1 MNGDWPRVRQL
12 FLDCLERPAA
22 QREAWLA
29 DECAGDGVLL
39 GEVRALLAAQSGP
52 ADILDRGA
60 MDALQDLHDSANSIE
75 RSGQHIGA
83 YRLTKL
89 IGEGGMGSV
98 FLAER
103 NDGAFTQRVALKLVR
118 SDLIG
123 AGSHDRFLR
132 EREVLARLSHPH
144 IAQLRDGGVADDG
157 TPYFTMEF
165 VEGEPITHFC
175 DERRLG
181 IHERVRLVMQVCA
194 AVSYAHANLIVH
206 RDLKP
211 SNIFVT
217 ADAQVKLLDFGI
229 AKLLDVD
236 IGKGQTNTQSR
247 MMTPEYAAPEQVL
260 GEPIT
265 TATDVYAIGVLLY
278 ELLSGRL
285 PYARA
290 DAGATSW
297 SKAVVDELPE
307 PAHRAISRPATRD
320 AARSAEA
327 VAHAR
332 GLELHALRRG
342 LRGDLDRILQR
353 ALAKAPEARYANTA
367 AFSAD
372 LAAYLDGRAIS
383 GGTQTYR
390 MRKFVRRFW
399 LPLTAAAAVLTTLV
413 GSDIAIVRQSQK
425 TEHEART
432 TSAVKDFLFGLFA
445 AVDPREANG
454 RDISARELLDR
465 GAESIGVN
473 QTLDTVQKAEIQAT
487 LGRIYYQLG
496 FFKQANAL
504 QESALQS
511 LEQAQERPALL
522 MQIEEDRVDTL
533 SELGNQKD
541 AAFLASD
548 AREKVDALAGATTA
562 QRARARH
569 AQFRVAQDQRD
580 YIHAEQFAT
589 EELALLSEKDADP
602 ATRYAALMSAG
613 ASNWG
618 LTRTRDAEAYF
629 RQALDVAMQKRPV
642 SDFDT
647 ARARGNIGLTL
658 QNESR
663 YLEAA
668 QFDEQALEDYQ
679 RVLTPDHPMVLV
691 ARRDLALAQYHLG
704 HYAEARVALEQV
716 VAEQRKKLGN
726 DNQAVAGSDIN
737 LGLVL
742 LDSGDLA
749 SAERAFD
756 EAVAIFEKKYGRG
769 HPGVRIALGDLAAL
783 HTQQNR
789 LELAEKEIA
798 EVGIGEANAKA
809 PALDTVITRYRVAEL
824 RRLRGDAS
832 AATEIARSALA
843 DSQKGNGEGS
853 RFTAL
858 GHETL
863 ARSLR
868 DEGNRHDAE
877 LEFRAALASVAS
889 YIPNAEHPLAATI
902 RYELSEE
909 LLKDANTREEGQH
922 LLVEAATIR
931 EKLLGANDPRTLEA
945 EAAVKSAVRT
955 RAN

>member
-1 MNGDWPRVRQL
+1 
-12 FLDCLERPAA
+12 
-22 QREAWLA
+22 
-29 DECAGDGVLL
+29 
-39 GEVRALLAAQSGP
+39 
-52 ADILDRGA
+52 
-60 MDALQDLHDSANSIE
+60 
-75 RSGQHIGA
+75 
-83 YRLTKL
+83 
-89 IGEGGMGSV
+89 
-98 FLAER
+98 
-103 NDGAFTQRVALKLVR
+103 
-118 SDLIG
+118 
-123 AGSHDRFLR
+123 
-132 EREVLARLSHPH
+132 
-144 IAQLRDGGVADDG
+144 
-157 TPYFTMEF
+157 
-165 VEGEPITHFC
+165 
-175 DERRLG
+175 
-181 IHERVRLVMQVCA
+181 MQVCA

-217 ADAQVKLLDFGI
+217 ADSQVKLLDFGI
-229 AKLLDVD
+229 AKLLDTD
-236 IGKGQTNTQSR
+236 IGKAQTNTQSR

-260 GEPIT
+260 GEPVT

-297 SKAVVDELPE
+297 SKAVVEELPE

-327 VAHAR
+327 VAYAR

-353 ALAKAPEARYANTA
+353 APAKAPEARYANTA
-367 AFSAD
+367 AMSAD

-383 GGTQTYR
+383 GGTQSYR
-390 MRKFVRRFW
+390 MRKFIRRFW
-399 LPLTAAAAVLTTLV
+399 LPLTAAAAVLITLV
-413 GSDIAIVRQSQK
+413 GSNVAIVRQSQK

-473 QTLDTVQKAEIQAT
+473 QTLDAVQKAEIQAT

-496 FFKQANAL
+496 FFKQANGL

-511 LEQAQERPALL
+511 LEQAQEKPALL
-522 MQIEEDRVDTL
+522 LQIEEDRVDTL
-533 SELGNQKD
+533 SELGDQKN
-541 AAFLASD
+541 AALLASD

-589 EELALLSEKDADP
+589 EELALLNEKDTDP

-613 ASNWG
+613 ASSWG
-618 LTRTRDAEAYF
+618 LTRTHDAEAYF
-629 RQALDVAMQKRPV
+629 RQALDVAMQMRPV

-663 YLEAA
+663 YIEAE
-668 QFDEQALEDYQ
+668 QFDKQALDDYQ

-691 ARRDLALAQYHLG
+691 ARTDLALAQYHLG
-704 HYAEARVALEQV
+704 HYAEARIALEQV

-726 DNQAVAGSDIN
+726 DSPAVAGSDIN

-742 LDSGDLA
+742 LDSGDMDA
-749 SAERAFD
+749 AERTFG
-756 EAVAIFEKKYGRG
+756 EAVATFEKKFGRE

-798 EVGIGEANAKA
+798 EVGAGEANAKA

-824 RRLRGDAS
+824 RRLRGDAPS
-832 AATEIARSALA
+832 AAEIARSALA

-863 ARSLR
+863 ALALR
-868 DEGNRHDAE
+868 DEGDPHEAE
-877 LEFRAALASVAS
+877 QEFRAALASVAS
-889 YIPNAEHPLAATI
+889 YIPNAEHPFAATI
-902 RYELSEE
+902 RYELGEV
-909 LLKDANTREEGQH
+909 LLKDANTREEGDRM
-922 LLVEAATIR
+922 LAEAATIR
-931 EKLLGANDPRTLEA
+931 EKLLGANDPRTLDA
-945 EAAVKSAVRT
+945 EAAVKNAVT
-955 RAN
+955 SRAD

>member
-1 MNGDWPRVRQL
+1 MTTPWLRVRQL
-12 FLDCLERPAA
+12 FLDCLEQPASE
-22 QREAWLA
+22 RDAWLA
-29 DECAGDGVLL
+29 QACAGDGVLL
-39 GEVRALLAAQSGP
+39 GEVGALLAAQSGP
-52 ADILDRGA
+52 TDILDRTA
-60 MDALQDLHDSANSIE
+60 MDLIKDMPDSASPIN
-75 RSGQHIGA
+75 RRGQQIGA
-83 YRLTKL
+83 YRLSEL

-103 NDGAFTQRVALKLVR
+103 SDGAFAQRVALKLVR
-118 SDLIG
+118 SDLLK

-165 VEGEPITHFC
+165 VEGEAITNFC

-181 IHERVRLVMQVCA
+181 IRERVRLVMQVCA

-229 AKLLDVD
+229 AKLLDTD
-236 IGKGQTNTQSR
+236 IDKGQTNTQSR

-297 SKAVVDELPE
+297 SKAVIEELPE
-307 PAHRAISRPATRD
+307 PAHRAISRLATRD
-320 AARSAEA
+320 AARSAQA
-327 VAHAR
+327 VAYAR

-367 AFSAD
+367 AMSAD

-390 MRKFVRRFW
+390 TRKFIRRFW
-399 LPLTAAAAVLTTLV
+399 LPLTAATAVLITLA
-413 GSDIAIVRQSQK
+413 GSEIAIVRQSQK

-473 QTLDTVQKAEIQAT
+473 QTLDEVQKGEILAT

-511 LEQAQERPALL
+511 VEQAREKPALL
-522 MQIEEDRVDTL
+522 LQIQEDRVDTL
-533 SELGNQKD
+533 TELGDQKN
-541 AAFLASD
+541 AALLAND
-548 AREKVDALAGATTA
+548 ARDKVDALTEATLS

-569 AQFRVAQDQRD
+569 AQVRVALDHRD
-580 YIHAEQFAT
+580 YVHAEQFAK
-589 EELALLSEKDADP
+589 EELALLSENDTDP
-602 ATRYAALMSAG
+602 ATRYAAFMSAG
-613 ASNWG
+613 ASSWG
-618 LTRTRDAEAYF
+618 LTKTHDAEAYF
-629 RQALDVAMQKRPV
+629 RLALDVAMQKRPV
-642 SDFDT
+642 SDFDI

-663 YLEAA
+663 YVEAA
-668 QFDEQALEDYQ
+668 QFDKQALEDYQ
-679 RVLTPDHPMVLV
+679 RVLTPDHPMVLGE
-691 ARRDLALAQYHLG
+691 RRDLALVQYHLG
-704 HYAEARVALEQV
+704 HYADARTTLEQV
-716 VAEQRKKLGN
+716 VSEQRKNLGS
-726 DNQAVAGSDIN
+726 DNPAVAGSDIN

-742 LDSGDLA
+742 LDSGDLDA
-749 SAERAFD
+749 AERAFD
-756 EAVAIFEKKYGRG
+756 DAVAIFEKKFSREY
-769 HPGVRIALGDLAAL
+769 PGVRIALGDLAAL
-783 HTQQNR
+783 HTQQTR

-798 EVGIGEANAKA
+798 EVVADEANAKA
-809 PALDTVITRYRVAEL
+809 PPLDTVITRCRVAEL

-832 AATEIARSALA
+832 AAAEIARSALA

-858 GHETL
+858 SHETL
-863 ARSLR
+863 GRALL
-868 DEGNRHDAE
+868 DEGNRQDAE
-877 LEFRAALASVAS
+877 LEFRAALASVTS

-902 RYELSEE
+902 RYELGEV
-909 LLKDANTREEGQH
+909 LLKDANTSEEGDRM
-922 LLVEAATIR
+922 LAEAATIR

-945 EAAVKSAVRT
+945 QAAVQR
-955 RAN
+955 RR